1 MNQPLNNIKVLDFT
15 RVLTGPFATQVL
27 GDLGAEVIKVES
39 LAGDESRSWPPM
51 LTGGESG
58 YFCSLNRNKKSI
70 TLNLKDKKGKEIAAQ
85 LAREADVV
93 VENFTPGVVEKLSID
108 YETLKQENLG
118 LIYCSISGYGQ
129 SGPYRDKKA
138 YDPIIQ
144 GMTGIM
150 SITGE
155 SERSPVK
162 VGIPITDL
170 VAGLYAVIA
179 IQAAVINRKETG
191 KGQYI
196 DMSLYDA
203 MISLLTT
210 MSAEYFAT
218 DVAPKRYG
226 LDHAQRVPARAFL
239 AKDGKYVQ
247 VTATSDKM
255 YSTFC
260 QVLGMPELAEDERFN
275 TNLKR
280 VQNREVIMP
289 ILEKRMSVKN
299 SDDWLRLFEESGLP
313 CGLILDLEE
322 VFQDPHLAARD
333 MMLETNHPTA
343 GLIKQLGFPY
353 KFSQSE
359 LALNYRPPLLGEH
372 SEEIL
377 LNVLN
382 YSKEEIEALIAE
394 GVIKKF

>member
-353 KFSQSE
+353 KFPQSE